1 MKRKQRYL
9 LMFSELGH
17 SIRQSSIN
25 AEVNLNGFFQGD
37 SRRIRFVD
45 EIDWAMQH
53 LKKDDRIIWYLSV
66 IQRFACICLRDRPIS
81 KTRKLRRRIDKRL
94 KGFTDRRIMEDIQN
108 FDKSIWL
115 HFLDLQAVTCSQ
127 KMKDYSFFNTVDN
140 RAIPKPSKMIKE
152 DFQKLETNI
161 HDRAE
166 DRFCSD
172 GKKFIEFDNGWAWFR
187 VMEGFSKQEAIAM
200 RHCGNGEGKAGDVL
214 YSLREPIKRINQ
226 LLWKPHLTFIVN
238 DGYLGESKGFAN
250 QKPASRYHPYIA
262 RLLVEPPILGIK
274 GGGYL
279 PKSNF
284 RFLDFEPSLQMEVL
298 ETRPTFEFDPVN
310 QSGDLFVSSP
320 CGNDWQLIDN
330 GRFPTQASNSVNLL
344 LKARSWIVLK
354 KTIFTSQSAHDQ
366 SLAWCNFS
374 EGQIS
379 DIHYECGEISS
390 DAIFSLL
397 KDPRIKNIN
406 EDLLSPKSQTG
417 AWLNEVQL
425 KALILQKPTFFL
437 KSPLVTIFNRVGH
450 SEEFVSI
457 INQRFNLK
465 ASYCEDGLQIECY
478 ESLEDFA
485 AQTAIG
491 SMPRKIAPLEQ
502 ALKENPKKLEVL
514 EGYNFFPIPWLRLRA
529 GKGANRGFPVLYI
542 KTNSILHFFET
553 ISPEGKPMEESVL
566 REAIYKFGPP
576 QIPLCI

>member
-1 MKRKQRYL
+1 
-9 LMFSELGH
+9 MFSELGH
-17 SIRQSSIN
+17 SIRRCSN
-25 AEVNLNGFFQGD
+25 DTEVNLNGFFQGG

-45 EIDWAMQH
+45 EIDWALQH

-66 IQRFACICLRDRPIS
+66 IQRFACICLRDGPIS
-81 KTRKLRRRIDKRL
+81 KTRKLRRRLNKRL
-94 KGFTDRRIMEDIQN
+94 KGFSDRRITEDIEN
-108 FDKSIWL
+108 FDRPFWL

-127 KMKDYSFFNTVDN
+127 KMNVYSFFNVVNN
-140 RAIPKPSKMIKE
+140 RAIPKSSKKIKE
-152 DFQKLETNI
+152 DFQKLEKNI
-161 HDRAE
+161 QGRTE
-166 DRFCSD
+166 GRFCSD
-172 GKKFIEFDNGWAWFR
+172 GKKFIEFDNGWCWFW
-187 VMEGFSKQEAIAM
+187 VQEGFSKQEAMAM
-200 RHCGNGEGKAGDVL
+200 HHCGNGQGKSGDVL
-214 YSLREPIKRINQ
+214 YSLREPIRRSNQ

-262 RLLVEPPILGIK
+262 RLLLEHPILGIK

-279 PKSNF
+279 PQSNF

-298 ETRPTFEFDPVN
+298 EKRPTFEFDPVN
-310 QSGDLFVSSP
+310 CSGDLFVASQ
-320 CGNDWQLIDN
+320 CGNDWQVIDN
-330 GRFPTQASNSVNLL
+330 DRFPKQALDSGRFF
-344 LKARSWIVLK
+344 LKSRAWLVLK

-374 EGQIS
+374 QGQIS
-379 DIHYECGEISS
+379 DIHYECREVSS
-390 DAIFSLL
+390 DAIFELL
-397 KDPRIKNIN
+397 KDPRIKKIS
-406 EDLLSPKSQTG
+406 EDLLNPDTQTG
-417 AWLNEVQL
+417 RSLNEAQV
-425 KALILQKPTFFL
+425 KALILQKPAFFV
-437 KSPLVTIFNRVGH
+437 KSTLVEIFNWVGH

-465 ASYCEDGLQIECY
+465 ASYCDDGIQIECY

-491 SMPRKIAPLEQ
+491 SMPRKIAPLEE

-529 GKGANRGFPVLYI
+529 GKGTNHGFPVLYL

-553 ISPEGKPMEESVL
+553 ISPNGKPTEEQFTNL
-566 REAIYKFGPP
+566 AHLKFLHQFNPF
-576 QIPLCI
+576 

>member
-1 MKRKQRYL
+1 
-9 LMFSELGH
+9 MFSKLGH
-17 SIRQSSIN
+17 SIRRSSN
-25 AEVNLNGFFQGD
+25 DAEVNLNGFFQGD

-45 EIDWAMQH
+45 EIDWAMQC
-53 LKKDDRIIWYLSV
+53 LRKDDRIVWYLSV

-81 KTRKLRRRIDKRL
+81 KTRKLRRRINKRL
-94 KGFTDRRIMEDIQN
+94 KGFSDRRIMEDIEN

-115 HFLDLQAVTCSQ
+115 HFFDLQAVTCSQ
-127 KMKDYSFFNTVDN
+127 KMIDYSFFNTVDN
-140 RAIPKPSKMIKE
+140 RAIPKTSKKIKE
-152 DFQKLETNI
+152 DFQKLEKNI
-161 HDRAE
+161 QDRAE

-172 GKKFIEFDNGWAWFR
+172 GKKIIEFDNGWAWFR
-187 VMEGFSKQEAIAM
+187 VQEGFSKQEAMAM
-200 RHCGNGEGKAGDVL
+200 RHCGNGEGNAGDVL

-262 RLLVEPPILGIK
+262 RLLLEPPVLGIK

-279 PKSNF
+279 PQSNF

-298 ETRPTFEFDPVN
+298 EKRPTFEFDPVN
-310 QSGDLFVSSP
+310 RSGDLFVSSP
-320 CGNDWQLIDN
+320 CGQDWQLIDN
-330 GRFPTQASNSVNLL
+330 DSFPNQASGSVNIL
-344 LKARSWIVLK
+344 LKSRAWVVLK

-374 EGQIS
+374 KGQIS
-379 DIHYECGEISS
+379 DIHYEYGEISP

-397 KDPRIKNIN
+397 KDTRVKNIN
-406 EDLLSPKSQTG
+406 EDLLSPNSPTG

-437 KSPLVTIFNRVGH
+437 KSQLVAIFNRVGH

-465 ASYCEDGLQIECY
+465 ATYCEDGLQIECY

-491 SMPRKIAPLEQ
+491 SMPRKIAPLEE

-529 GKGANRGFPVLYI
+529 GKGISQGFPVLYL

-553 ISPEGKPMEESVL
+553 ISPNGKPTEESVL

-576 QIPLCI
+576 QIPASI

>member
-1 MKRKQRYL
+1 
-9 LMFSELGH
+9 MFSELGH
-17 SIRQSSIN
+17 SIRQSSYN
-25 AEVNLNGFFQGD
+25 AEVKLNGFFQGR

-81 KTRKLRRRIDKRL
+81 KTRKLRRRLNKRL
-94 KGFTDRRIMEDIQN
+94 KGFSDRRITEDIEN
-108 FDKSIWL
+108 FDKSFWL

-127 KMKDYSFFNTVDN
+127 KMNDYSFFNVVEN
-140 RAIPKPSKMIKE
+140 RAIPKTSKKIKE
-152 DFQKLETNI
+152 DFQKLEKNI
-161 HDRAE
+161 QDRTE

-172 GKKFIEFDNGWAWFR
+172 GKKFIEFDNGWCWFR
-187 VMEGFSKQEAIAM
+187 VQQGFSKQEAMAM
-200 RHCGNGEGKAGDVL
+200 HHCGNGEGKSGDVL
-214 YSLREPIKRINQ
+214 YSLREPIRRMNQ

-238 DGYLGESKGFAN
+238 GGYIGESKGFAN
-250 QKPASRYHPYIA
+250 QKPASKYHPYIA
-262 RLLVEPPILGIK
+262 RFLVEPTILGIK
-274 GGGYL
+274 GGGYI

-284 RFLDFEPSLQMEVL
+284 RFLDFEPSLQIEVL
-298 ETRPTFEFDPVN
+298 EARPNFEFDPVN
-310 QSGDLFVSSP
+310 RSGDLFVSSP
-320 CGNDWQLIDN
+320 CGQDWQLIDN
-330 GRFPTQASNSVNLL
+330 DSFPSQASGSVNIL
-344 LKARSWIVLK
+344 LKSRAWIVLK

-379 DIHYECGEISS
+379 DIHYECDEISS
-390 DAIFSLL
+390 DSIFSLL
-397 KDPRIKNIN
+397 VDPRIKKIN
-406 EDLLSPKSQTG
+406 EDLLSAKSQTG
-417 AWLNEVQL
+417 RSLNEAQV
-425 KALILQKPTFFL
+425 KALILQKPAFFV
-437 KSPLVTIFNRVGH
+437 KSPLVEIFNRVGH

-465 ASYCEDGLQIECY
+465 AIYCEDGLQVECY
-478 ESLEDFA
+478 ESLEHFA

-491 SMPRKIAPLEQ
+491 SMPRKIAPLEE
-502 ALKENPKKLEVL
+502 ALKQNPKKLEVL

-529 GKGANRGFPVLYI
+529 GKGTNRGHPVLYL

-553 ISPEGKPMEESVL
+553 ISPDGKPTEESVL

-576 QIPLCI
+576 QIPSFI